1 MKINSLTVENFCGHR
16 KKNTYEFGHKTIVKG
31 ANAVGK
37 STLKKAI
44 QYVLNCR
51 DENGKEIIGIRPHDE
66 NGVDAQGLETMAE
79 LGMTVDGRDI
89 TMKKVFRENI
99 NKKGDFTGNVTDY
112 SISDIPKRL
121 KDYEEYL
128 GEIIPNSICLNAQEF
143 LQKDTTNR
151 RKLFE
156 ETFSQHTVDDI
167 IDENP
172 EFEPLRDMLKDGT
185 VEELKTRCRVKLKG
199 SKGKGGSRG
208 LEDLLAEIPARID
221 EVEKQKIDIDVAELE
236 LQRNALNEQIAA
248 NKTKQDDVSK
258 QYEDYQ
264 KLSDGILEL
273 KLELNGLHQKA
284 NLDLE
289 KKRTEI
295 RGEISAVDNQLA
307 DVARQI
313 NLNKRSIMS
322 VENAIKENENARAKQ
337 EELWHAANARKF
349 DEDSLKCPYCGQ
361 EYPAE
366 KKEQMRAE
374 FEAHRTEEL
383 KRIADKGM
391 ELKASIEKGKAE
403 LERLNA
409 TLKENEEN
417 ERILTENANGMQAV
431 YDKLP
436 TSIDISETD
445 EYKAIQS
452 QISEKEAAMQKE
464 NSADEIR
471 KSLRA
476 ELEDLQSQ
484 LTEVEKQISKS
495 QINVQIDERIE
506 ELRKEQR
513 EIAQKIA
520 DVEKEY
526 DLLKRFDRRKAE
538 ILENDVNAYF
548 DYVQVRMSEPQVNG
562 DLKEVCSLVVGG
574 ESYDRNLNHGD
585 KILAEMDICRA
596 FQKKY
601 GVCLPIILDDCE
613 SVDSWRVPDVENQV
627 VLIMRS
633 DDKELIVTNESEVK

>member
-1 MKINSLTVENFCGHR
+1 MKINSLTLENFCGHR
-16 KKNTYEFGHKTIVKG
+16 EKDSYPFGHKTIIKG

-66 NGVDAQGLETMAE
+66 NGVDVKGVETMAE
-79 LGMTVDGRDI
+79 LGMTVDGRPI
-89 TMKKVFRENI
+89 AMKKVFRENI
-99 NKKGDFTGNVTDY
+99 NKKGEFIGNVTDY

-128 GEIIPNSICLNAQEF
+128 GEIIPNSICINAQEF

-172 EFEPLRDMLKDGT
+172 EFESLRDMLKDGT

-221 EVEKQKIDIDVAELE
+221 EVEKQKVDIDVAELE
-236 LQRNALNEQIAA
+236 LQRNALNEQIAE
-248 NKTKQDDVSK
+248 NKAKQDDVSK
-258 QYEDYQ
+258 QFEEYQ
-264 KLSDGILEL
+264 KLSDGIMEL
-273 KLELNGLHQKA
+273 KFAQSDLVRKA
-284 NLDLE
+284 NE
-289 KKRTEI
+289 SNNYKKSE
-295 RGEISAVDNQLA
+295 L
-307 DVARQI
+307 
-313 NLNKRSIMS
+313 
-322 VENAIKENENARAKQ
+322 ENAISSKKFLFKQTEKTIDECERQIDISKHHSVSLNESIESYRNQYRKTQ
-337 EELWHAANARKF
+337 ELVF
-349 DEDSLKCPYCGQ
+349 DENSLVCSYCGQ
-361 EYPAE
+361 EYPQDRQEQIKADFE
-366 KKEQMRAE
+366 SKKA
-374 FEAHRTEEL
+374 TEVKKITEL
-383 KRIADKGM
+383 GN
-391 ELKASIEKGKAE
+391 KAKAE
-403 LERLNA
+403 LDKEKETIDSLEKELVEHRKSLDMLN
-409 TLKENEEN
+409 
-417 ERILTENANGMQAV
+417 NAIADLEKQLS
-431 YDKLP
+431 DLP
-436 TSIDISETD
+436 TNIDVTGTD

-452 QISEKEAAMQKE
+452 QIFEKEAAMQKE

-471 KSLRA
+471 KTLKV

-484 LTEVEKQISKS
+484 LTEVEKQIAKS
-495 QINVQIDERIE
+495 QFNVQIDERIE

-562 DLKEVCSLVVGG
+562 DLKEVCTLVVDG

-613 SVDSWRVPDVENQV
+613 SVDSWRVPQVENQLI
-627 VLIMRS
+627 LIMRS
-633 DDKELIVTNESEVK
+633 DDKELKVEVE

>member
-1 MKINSLTVENFCGHR
+1 MKINSLTLENFCGHR
-16 KKNTYEFGHKTIVKG
+16 EKDSYPFGHKTVIKG

-51 DENGKEIIGIRPHDE
+51 DENGKEIVGIRPHDE
-66 NGVDAQGLETMAE
+66 NGVDVNGVETMAE
-79 LGMTVDGRDI
+79 LGMTVDGRPI
-89 TMKKVFRENI
+89 AMKKVFRENL
-99 NKKGDFTGNVTDY
+99 NKKGEFIGNVTDY

-128 GEIIPNSICLNAQEF
+128 GEIIPNSICINAQEF

-172 EFEPLRDMLKDGT
+172 EFESLRDMLKDGT

-236 LQRNALNEQIAA
+236 LQRNALNEQITE
-248 NKTKQDDVSK
+248 NKAKQDDISK

-273 KLELNGLHQKA
+273 KLELNGLQQKA

-289 KKRTEI
+289 KKRAEI
-295 RGEISAVDNQLA
+295 RGEISAVDNQIS

-313 NLNKRSIMS
+313 NLSKRSIMS
-322 VENAIKENENARAKQ
+322 IENAIKENENARAKQ
-337 EELWHAANARKF
+337 EELWYAATLRVF

-361 EYPAE
+361 EYPSE

-383 KRIADKGM
+383 KRITDKGM
-391 ELKASIEKGKAE
+391 ELKASIEKGTAE
-403 LERLNA
+403 LEQLKA

-417 ERILTENANGMQAV
+417 ERILAENANGMQAV

-471 KSLRA
+471 KTLKA

-484 LTEVEKQISKS
+484 LTEIEKQIALS
-495 QINVQIDERIE
+495 QRNIEIDEQIE
-506 ELRKEQR
+506 DLRKKQSEYEQDKANCEKILYQLDLISKRKNELLTDDINKHFDIVRWQMFEYQKNGEIKDCCVPRIDGRRFGESTNRGR
-513 EIAQKIA
+513 EILAKLDIIKGLQNFYGQYYPVFLDNAESLSEETLKRI
-520 DVEKEY
+520 DMPCQLI
-526 DLLKRFDRRKAE
+526 LLK
-538 ILENDVNAYF
+538 VT
-548 DYVQVRMSEPQVNG
+548 
-562 DLKEVCSLVVGG
+562 
-574 ESYDRNLNHGD
+574 
-585 KILAEMDICRA
+585 
-596 FQKKY
+596 
-601 GVCLPIILDDCE
+601 
-613 SVDSWRVPDVENQV
+613 
-627 VLIMRS
+627 
-633 DDKELIVTNESEVK
+633 DDKELKVKG

>member
-1 MKINSLTVENFCGHR
+1 MKINSLTIENFCGHR
-16 KKNTYEFGHKTIVKG
+16 KKDSYPFGHKTVIKG

-51 DENGKEIIGIRPHDE
+51 DESGKEIIGIRPHDE

-79 LGMTVDGRDI
+79 LGITVDGRPI

-99 NKKGDFTGNVTDY
+99 NKKGEFTGNVTDY

-128 GEIIPNSICLNAQEF
+128 GEIIPNSICINAQEF

-151 RKLFE
+151 RKLLE

-172 EFEPLRDMLKDGT
+172 EFESLRDMLKDGT

-199 SKGKGGSRG
+199 SKGKCGSRG

-221 EVEKQKIDIDVAELE
+221 EVEKQKVDIDVAELE
-236 LQRNALNEQIAA
+236 LQRNGLKEQIAA
-248 NKTKQDDVSK
+248 NKAKQDDISK

-273 KLELNGLHQKA
+273 KLELNGLQQKA

-289 KKRTEI
+289 KKRAEI
-295 RGEISAVDNQLA
+295 RGEISTVDNQLA

-313 NLNKRSIMS
+313 NLNKRNIMS
-322 VENAIKENENARAKQ
+322 VEKAIKENEAERAKQ
-337 EELWHAANARKF
+337 EELWYAAEKRVF

-361 EYPAE
+361 DYPAE
-366 KKEQMRAE
+366 KKEQLRAE
-374 FEAHRTEEL
+374 FEAHKAEEKRRIEEEGSSL
-383 KRIADKGM
+383 KEA
-391 ELKASIEKGKAE
+391 IEKGKAE
-403 LERLNA
+403 LARLKV
-409 TLKENEEN
+409 TLKENEDSE
-417 ERILTENANGMQAV
+417 ITLTESIRGLEAA
-431 YDKLP
+431 YAEIP
-436 TSIDISETD
+436 TSVDISDTE
-445 EYKAIQS
+445 EYKSIQS
-452 QISEKEAAMQKE
+452 QIAEKETAMRKE
-464 NSADEIR
+464 NSADENR
-471 KSLRA
+471 KSLKA
-476 ELEDLQSQ
+476 ELEDLQAQ
-484 LTEVEKQISKS
+484 LTEVEKQIAKS

-506 ELRKEQR
+506 ELHKEQR

-526 DLLKRFDRRKAE
+526 DLLKRFDRRKAQV
-538 ILENDVNAYF
+538 LESDVNSYF
-548 DYVQVRMSEPQVNG
+548 DFVHVRMFDEQVNKEF
-562 DLKEVCSLVVGG
+562 KEVCLIISGG

-585 KILAEMDICRA
+585 KILAEMDVCRA

-613 SVDSWRVPDVENQV
+613 SVDSWRVPQVENQLI
-627 VLIMRS
+627 LIMRS
-633 DDKELIVTNESEVK
+633 DDKELKVEVEE

>member
-1 MKINSLTVENFCGHR
+1 MKINSLTLENFCGHR
-16 KKNTYEFGHKTIVKG
+16 EKDSYPFGHKTIIKG

-51 DENGKEIIGIRPHDE
+51 DENGKEIVGIRPHDK
-66 NGVDAQGLETMAE
+66 NGVDVKGVETMAE
-79 LGMTVDGRDI
+79 LGMTVDGRPI
-89 TMKKVFRENI
+89 AMKKVFRENI
-99 NKKGDFTGNVTDY
+99 NKKGEFIGNVTDY

-128 GEIIPNSICLNAQEF
+128 GEIIPNSICINAQEF
-143 LQKDTTNR
+143 IQKDTTNR

-167 IDENP
+167 IDENA

-221 EVEKQKIDIDVAELE
+221 EVEKQKVDIDVAELE

-248 NKTKQDDVSK
+248 NKVKQDDISK
-258 QYEDYQ
+258 QFEEYQ
-264 KLSDGILEL
+264 KLSDSIMEL
-273 KLELNGLHQKA
+273 KFAQSDMVRKA
-284 NLDLE
+284 NEDNNWKRRELHDKMDD
-289 KKRTEI
+289 KKFLLKQTEDTI
-295 RGEISAVDNQLA
+295 RDTE
-307 DVARQI
+307 
-313 NLNKRSIMS
+313 RSIS
-322 VENAIKENENARAKQ
+322 NTEETIQRKERIVEDLRNKYKTTQ
-337 EELWHAANARKF
+337 DCKF
-349 DEDSLKCPYCGQ
+349 DESNLVCPFCKK
-361 EYPAE
+361 EYSE
-366 KKEQMRAE
+366 DKKEQLRAE
-374 FEAHRTEEL
+374 FENHKADEL
-383 KRIADKGM
+383 KTITIQGNRAKGDLDTEKENMRTLELELEEHKKSKEMLNNAIAD
-391 ELKASIEKGKAE
+391 LEKQ
-403 LERLNA
+403 LS
-409 TLKENEEN
+409 
-417 ERILTENANGMQAV
+417 
-431 YDKLP
+431 DLP
-436 TSIDISETD
+436 TNIDVTGTD
-445 EYKAIQS
+445 EYKSIQS

-471 KSLRA
+471 NTLKA
-476 ELEDLQSQ
+476 ELEDLHTQ
-484 LTEVEKQISKS
+484 LTEVEKQIAKS
-495 QINVQIDERIE
+495 QFNVQIDERVE

-562 DLKEVCSLVVGG
+562 DLKEVCTLVVGG

-585 KILAEMDICRA
+585 KILTEMDICRA

-613 SVDSWRVPDVENQV
+613 SVDSWRVPQVENQLI
-627 VLIMRS
+627 LIMRS
-633 DDKELIVTNESEVK
+633 DDKELKVEVE

>member
-1 MKINSLTVENFCGHR
+1 MKINSLTLENFCGHR
-16 KKNTYEFGHKTIVKG
+16 EKDSYPFGHKTIIKG

-51 DENGKEIIGIRPHDE
+51 DENGKEIVGIRPHDK
-66 NGVDAQGLETMAE
+66 NGVDVKGVETMAE
-79 LGMTVDGRDI
+79 LGMTVDGRPI
-89 TMKKVFRENI
+89 AMKKVFRENI
-99 NKKGDFTGNVTDY
+99 NKKGEFIGNVTDY

-128 GEIIPNSICLNAQEF
+128 GEIIPNSICINAQEF

-172 EFEPLRDMLKDGT
+172 EFESLRDMLKDGT

-248 NKTKQDDVSK
+248 NKAKQDDISK

-273 KLELNGLHQKA
+273 KLELNGLQQKA

-289 KKRTEI
+289 KKRAEI
-295 RGEISAVDNQLA
+295 RGEISAVDNQIA
-307 DVARQI
+307 DIARQI

-322 VENAIKENENARAKQ
+322 IENAIKENENARAKQ
-337 EELWHAANARKF
+337 KELWHAATVRVF

-383 KRIADKGM
+383 KRITDKGM
-391 ELKASIEKGKAE
+391 ELKASIEKGTAE
-403 LERLNA
+403 LEQLKA

-452 QISEKEAAMQKE
+452 QIFEKEAAMQKE

-471 KSLRA
+471 KSLKV

-484 LTEVEKQISKS
+484 LTEVEKQIAKS
-495 QINVQIDERIE
+495 QFNVQIDERVE

-562 DLKEVCSLVVGG
+562 DLKEVCTLVVGG

-613 SVDSWRVPDVENQV
+613 SVDSWRVPQVENQLI
-627 VLIMRS
+627 LIMRS
-633 DDKELIVTNESEVK
+633 DDKELKVEVE

>member
-1 MKINSLTVENFCGHR
+1 MKINSLTLENFCGHR
-16 KKNTYEFGHKTIVKG
+16 EKDSYPFGHKTIIKG

-51 DENGKEIIGIRPHDE
+51 DENGKEIVGIRPHDK
-66 NGVDAQGLETMAE
+66 NGVDVKGVETMAE
-79 LGMTVDGRDI
+79 LGMTVDGRPI
-89 TMKKVFRENI
+89 AMKKVFRENL
-99 NKKGDFTGNVTDY
+99 NKKGEFIGNVTDY

-128 GEIIPNSICLNAQEF
+128 GEIIPNSICINAQEF

-221 EVEKQKIDIDVAELE
+221 EVEKQKVDIDVAELE
-236 LQRNALNEQIAA
+236 LQHNALNEQIAE
-248 NKTKQDDVSK
+248 NKAKQDDVSK
-258 QYEDYQ
+258 QFEEYQ
-264 KLSDGILEL
+264 KLSDGIMEL
-273 KLELNGLHQKA
+273 KFAQSDLVRKA
-284 NLDLE
+284 NE
-289 KKRTEI
+289 SNNYKKSE
-295 RGEISAVDNQLA
+295 L
-307 DVARQI
+307 
-313 NLNKRSIMS
+313 
-322 VENAIKENENARAKQ
+322 ENAISSKKFLFKQTEKTIDECERQIDTSKHHSVSLNESIESYRNQYRQTQ
-337 EELWHAANARKF
+337 ELVF
-349 DEDSLKCPYCGQ
+349 DENSLVCSYCGQ
-361 EYPAE
+361 EYPQDRQEQIKADFE
-366 KKEQMRAE
+366 SKKA
-374 FEAHRTEEL
+374 TEVKKITEL
-383 KRIADKGM
+383 GN
-391 ELKASIEKGKAE
+391 KAKAE
-403 LERLNA
+403 LDKEKETIDSLEKELVEHRKNLDMLN
-409 TLKENEEN
+409 
-417 ERILTENANGMQAV
+417 NAIADLEKQLS
-431 YDKLP
+431 DLP
-436 TSIDISETD
+436 TNIDVTGTD

-452 QISEKEAAMQKE
+452 QISKKEAAMQKE

-471 KSLRA
+471 KTLKT
-476 ELEDLQSQ
+476 ELEDLQAQ
-484 LTEVEKQISKS
+484 LTEVEKQIAKS
-495 QINVQIDERIE
+495 QFNVQIDERIE

-562 DLKEVCSLVVGG
+562 DLKEVCTLVVGG

-613 SVDSWRVPDVENQV
+613 SVDSWRVPQVENQLI
-627 VLIMRS
+627 LIMRS
-633 DDKELIVTNESEVK
+633 DDKELKVEVE

>member
-1 MKINSLTVENFCGHR
+1 MKINSLTLENFCGHR
-16 KKNTYEFGHKTIVKG
+16 DKDSYQFGHKTVIKG

-51 DENGKEIIGIRPHDE
+51 DENGKEIVGIRPHDK
-66 NGVDAQGLETMAE
+66 NGVDVKGVETMAE
-79 LGMTVDGRDI
+79 LEITVDGRPI

-99 NKKGDFTGNVTDY
+99 NKKGEFIGNVTDY

-128 GEIIPNSICLNAQEF
+128 GDIIPNSICINAQEF

-221 EVEKQKIDIDVAELE
+221 EVEKQKVDIDVAELE
-236 LQRNALNEQIAA
+236 LQHNALNEQIAE
-248 NKTKQDDVSK
+248 NKAKQDDVSK
-258 QYEDYQ
+258 QFEEYQ
-264 KLSDGILEL
+264 KLSDGIMEL
-273 KLELNGLHQKA
+273 KFAQSDLVRKA
-284 NLDLE
+284 NE
-289 KKRTEI
+289 SNNYKKSE
-295 RGEISAVDNQLA
+295 L
-307 DVARQI
+307 
-313 NLNKRSIMS
+313 
-322 VENAIKENENARAKQ
+322 ENAISSKKFLFKQTEKTIDECERQIDTSKHHSVSLNESIESYRNQYRQTQ
-337 EELWHAANARKF
+337 ELVF
-349 DEDSLKCPYCGQ
+349 DENSLVCSYCGQ
-361 EYPAE
+361 EYPQDRQEQIKADFE
-366 KKEQMRAE
+366 SKKA
-374 FEAHRTEEL
+374 TEVKKITEL
-383 KRIADKGM
+383 GN
-391 ELKASIEKGKAE
+391 KAKAE
-403 LERLNA
+403 LDKEKETIDSLEKELVEHRKNLDMLN
-409 TLKENEEN
+409 
-417 ERILTENANGMQAV
+417 NAIADLEKQLS
-431 YDKLP
+431 DLP
-436 TSIDISETD
+436 TNIDVTGTD

-452 QISEKEAAMQKE
+452 QISKKEAAMQKE

-471 KSLRA
+471 KTLKT
-476 ELEDLQSQ
+476 ELEDLQAQ
-484 LTEVEKQISKS
+484 LTEVEKQIAKS
-495 QINVQIDERIE
+495 QFNVQIDERIE

-562 DLKEVCSLVVGG
+562 DLKEVCTLVVGG

-613 SVDSWRVPDVENQV
+613 SVDSWRVPQVENQLI
-627 VLIMRS
+627 LIMRS
-633 DDKELIVTNESEVK
+633 DDKELKVEVE

>member
-1 MKINSLTVENFCGHR
+1 MKINSLTLENFCGHR
-16 KKNTYEFGHKTIVKG
+16 EKDSYPFGHKTIIKG

-51 DENGKEIIGIRPHDE
+51 DENGKEIVGIRPHDK
-66 NGVDAQGLETMAE
+66 NGVDVKGVETMAE
-79 LGMTVDGRDI
+79 LGITVDGRPI

-99 NKKGDFTGNVTDY
+99 NKKGEFIGNVTDY

-128 GEIIPNSICLNAQEF
+128 GDIIPNSICINAQEF

-236 LQRNALNEQIAA
+236 LQRNALNEQITE
-248 NKTKQDDVSK
+248 NKAKQDDVSK

-273 KLELNGLHQKA
+273 KLELNGLQQKA

-289 KKRTEI
+289 KKRAEI
-295 RGEISAVDNQLA
+295 RGEISTVDNQIA

-313 NLNKRSIMS
+313 NLNRQSIKRL
-322 VENAIKENENARAKQ
+322 EDTIKYNEAERIKQ
-337 EELWHAANARKF
+337 CKLWDTANARKF
-349 DEDSLKCPYCGQ
+349 DDDSLKCPYCGQ
-361 EYPAE
+361 EYPTE
-366 KKEQMRAE
+366 KKEQLREEFATHKAE
-374 FEAHRTEEL
+374 EIR
-383 KRIADKGM
+383 R
-391 ELKASIEKGKAE
+391 IEKEGKSLKEAIENGNSE
-403 LERLNA
+403 LEKLNA

-471 KSLRA
+471 KTLKA

-484 LTEVEKQISKS
+484 LTEVEKQIAKS
-495 QINVQIDERIE
+495 QFNVQIDERVE

-548 DYVQVRMSEPQVNG
+548 DYVQVRMSELQVNG
-562 DLKEVCSLVVGG
+562 DLKEVCTLVVGG

-613 SVDSWRVPDVENQV
+613 SVDSWRVPQVENQLI
-627 VLIMRS
+627 LIMRS
-633 DDKELIVTNESEVK
+633 DDKELKVEVE

>member
-1 MKINSLTVENFCGHR
+1 MKINSLTLENFCGHR
-16 KKNTYEFGHKTIVKG
+16 EKDSYPFGHKTVIKG

-51 DENGKEIIGIRPHDE
+51 DENGKEIVGIRPHDK
-66 NGVDAQGLETMAE
+66 NGVDVKGVETMAE
-79 LGMTVDGRDI
+79 LGMTVDGRPI
-89 TMKKVFRENI
+89 AMKKVFRENL
-99 NKKGDFTGNVTDY
+99 NKKGEFIGNVTDY

-128 GEIIPNSICLNAQEF
+128 GEIIPNSICINAQEF

-167 IDENP
+167 IDENS
-172 EFEPLRDMLKDGT
+172 EFESLRDMLKDGT

-236 LQRNALNEQIAA
+236 LQRNALNEQIAT
-248 NKTKQDDVSK
+248 NKAKQDDVSK

-273 KLELNGLHQKA
+273 KLELNGLQRKA

-289 KKRTEI
+289 KKRAEI
-295 RGEISAVDNQLA
+295 RGEISAVDNQIA
-307 DVARQI
+307 DIARQI

-322 VENAIKENENARAKQ
+322 IENAIKENENARAKQ
-337 EELWHAANARKF
+337 KELWHAATVRVF

-383 KRIADKGM
+383 KRITDKGM
-391 ELKASIEKGKAE
+391 ELKASIEKGTAE
-403 LERLNA
+403 LEQLKA

-445 EYKAIQS
+445 EYKSIQS
-452 QISEKEAAMQKE
+452 QISEKEAAMKKE

-471 KSLRA
+471 KTLKV

-484 LTEVEKQISKS
+484 LTEVEKQIAKS
-495 QINVQIDERIE
+495 QFNVQIDERVE

-562 DLKEVCSLVVGG
+562 DLKEVCTLVVGG

-613 SVDSWRVPDVENQV
+613 SVDSWRVPQVENQLI
-627 VLIMRS
+627 LIMRS
-633 DDKELIVTNESEVK
+633 DDKELKVEVE

>member
-1 MKINSLTVENFCGHR
+1 MKINSLTLENFCGHR
-16 KKNTYEFGHKTIVKG
+16 EKDSYPFGHKTIIKG

-51 DENGKEIIGIRPHDE
+51 DENGKEIVGIRPHDK
-66 NGVDAQGLETMAE
+66 NGVDVKGVETMAE
-79 LGMTVDGRDI
+79 LGMTVDGRPI
-89 TMKKVFRENI
+89 AMKKVFRENL
-99 NKKGDFTGNVTDY
+99 NKKGEFIGNVTDY

-128 GEIIPNSICLNAQEF
+128 GEIIPNSICINAQEF

-221 EVEKQKIDIDVAELE
+221 EVEKQKVDIDVAELE
-236 LQRNALNEQIAA
+236 LQHNALNEQIAE
-248 NKTKQDDVSK
+248 NKAKQDDVSK
-258 QYEDYQ
+258 QFEEYQ
-264 KLSDGILEL
+264 KLSDGIMEL
-273 KLELNGLHQKA
+273 KFAQSDLVRKA
-284 NLDLE
+284 NE
-289 KKRTEI
+289 SNNYKKSE
-295 RGEISAVDNQLA
+295 L
-307 DVARQI
+307 
-313 NLNKRSIMS
+313 
-322 VENAIKENENARAKQ
+322 ENAISSKKFLFKQTEKTIDECERQIDTSKNHSVSLNESIESYRNQYRQTQ
-337 EELWHAANARKF
+337 ELVF
-349 DEDSLKCPYCGQ
+349 DENSLVCSYCGQ
-361 EYPAE
+361 EYPQDRQEQIKADFE
-366 KKEQMRAE
+366 SKKA
-374 FEAHRTEEL
+374 TEVKKITEL
-383 KRIADKGM
+383 GN
-391 ELKASIEKGKAE
+391 KAKAE
-403 LERLNA
+403 LDKEKETIDSLEKELVEHRKNLDMLN
-409 TLKENEEN
+409 
-417 ERILTENANGMQAV
+417 NAIADLEKQLS
-431 YDKLP
+431 DLP
-436 TSIDISETD
+436 TNIDVTGTD

-452 QISEKEAAMQKE
+452 QISKKEAAMQKE

-471 KSLRA
+471 KTLKT
-476 ELEDLQSQ
+476 ELEDLQAQ
-484 LTEVEKQISKS
+484 LTEVEKQIAKS
-495 QINVQIDERIE
+495 QFNVQIDERIE

-562 DLKEVCSLVVGG
+562 DLKEVCTLVVGG

-613 SVDSWRVPDVENQV
+613 SVDSWRVPQVENQLI
-627 VLIMRS
+627 LIMRS
-633 DDKELIVTNESEVK
+633 DDKELKVEVE

>member
-1 MKINSLTVENFCGHR
+1 MKINSLTLENFCGHR
-16 KKNTYEFGHKTIVKG
+16 EKDSYPFGHKTIIKG

-51 DENGKEIIGIRPHDE
+51 DENGKEIVGIRPHDK
-66 NGVDAQGLETMAE
+66 NGVDVKGVETMAE
-79 LGMTVDGRDI
+79 LGMTVDGRPI
-89 TMKKVFRENI
+89 AMKKVFRENI
-99 NKKGDFTGNVTDY
+99 NKKGEFIGNVTDY

-128 GEIIPNSICLNAQEF
+128 GEIIPNSICINAQEF

-172 EFEPLRDMLKDGT
+172 EFESLRDMLKDGT

-248 NKTKQDDVSK
+248 NKAKQDDVSK
-258 QYEDYQ
+258 QIEEYE
-264 KLSDGILEL
+264 KLSDDIFKL
-273 KLELNGLHQKA
+273 KFAQSDLQKKA
-284 NLDLE
+284 NEGINNQRMVLRDKEYELCRNADRTNSDIGYKKTQMHNCELHISDLE
-289 KKRTEI
+289 KDLKKLREEYTSANKMEFDENDLNCIMCGQPYPADKADEI
-295 RGEISAVDNQLA
+295 RMDFQNRKKSILDGISEKGDSANKELQIEKDNLQKSKEEL
-307 DVARQI
+307 QS
-313 NLNKRSIMS
+313 LEKSL
-322 VENAIKENENARAKQ
+322 ETIKE
-337 EELWHAANARKF
+337 
-349 DEDSLKCPYCGQ
+349 
-361 EYPAE
+361 
-366 KKEQMRAE
+366 
-374 FEAHRTEEL
+374 
-383 KRIADKGM
+383 
-391 ELKASIEKGKAE
+391 E
-403 LERLNA
+403 LEKTRDEMRN
-409 TLKENEEN
+409 
-417 ERILTENANGMQAV
+417 IPQSV
-431 YDKLP
+431 
-436 TSIDISETD
+436 DISDTD
-445 EYKAIQS
+445 EYKALAQ
-452 QISEKEAAMQKE
+452 QISEKEAAMKKE

-471 KSLRA
+471 KTLKA
-476 ELEDLQSQ
+476 ELEDLQAQ
-484 LTEVEKQISKS
+484 LTEVEKQIAKS
-495 QINVQIDERIE
+495 QFNVQIDERIE

-562 DLKEVCSLVVGG
+562 DLKEVCTLVVGG

-601 GVCLPIILDDCE
+601 DVCLPIILDDCE
-613 SVDSWRVPDVENQV
+613 SVDSWRVPQVENQLI
-627 VLIMRS
+627 LIMRS
-633 DDKELIVTNESEVK
+633 DDKELKVEVE

>member
-471 KSLRA
+471 QTLKA
-476 ELEDLQSQ
+476 ELEDLQAQ

-548 DYVQVRMSEPQVNG
+548 DYVQVRMSELQVNG
-562 DLKEVCSLVVGG
+562 DLKEVCTLVVGG

-613 SVDSWRVPDVENQV
+613 SVDSWRVPQVENQLI
-627 VLIMRS
+627 LIMRS
-633 DDKELIVTNESEVK
+633 DDKELKVEVE

>member
-1 MKINSLTVENFCGHR
+1 MKINSLTLENFCGHR
-16 KKNTYEFGHKTIVKG
+16 EKDSYLFGHKTIIKG

-66 NGVDAQGLETMAE
+66 NGVDVKGVETMAE
-79 LGMTVDGRDI
+79 LGMTVDGRPI
-89 TMKKVFRENI
+89 TMKKVFRENL
-99 NKKGDFTGNVTDY
+99 NKKGEFIGNVTDY

-128 GEIIPNSICLNAQEF
+128 GEIIPNSICINAQEF

-172 EFEPLRDMLKDGT
+172 EFESLRDMLKDGT

-236 LQRNALNEQIAA
+236 LQRNALNEQISE
-248 NKTKQDDVSK
+248 NKAKQNDVTKQF
-258 QYEDYQ
+258 EEYQ
-264 KLSDGILEL
+264 KLSGGIMEL
-273 KLELNGLHQKA
+273 KFAQSDLVRKA
-284 NLDLE
+284 NE
-289 KKRTEI
+289 SNNYKKSE
-295 RGEISAVDNQLA
+295 L
-307 DVARQI
+307 
-313 NLNKRSIMS
+313 
-322 VENAIKENENARAKQ
+322 ENAILSKKFLVKQTEKTIDDCERQIDISKHHSVVLNESIESHRSLYKQ
-337 EELWHAANARKF
+337 TQSLEF
-349 DEDSLKCPYCGQ
+349 DENSLICSYCGQ
-361 EYPAE
+361 EYPQDR
-366 KKEQMRAE
+366 KEQIKAE
-374 FEAHRTEEL
+374 FESKKATE
-383 KRIADKGM
+383 
-391 ELKASIEKGKAE
+391 IEKITELGNKTKAE
-403 LERLNA
+403 LDKEKETIDSLEKELVEHRESLVMLNTA
-409 TLKENEEN
+409 IADLEKQLSE
-417 ERILTENANGMQAV
+417 
-431 YDKLP
+431 LP
-436 TSIDISETD
+436 TSIDISDTE
-445 EYKAIQS
+445 EYKVIQFK
-452 QISEKEAAMQKE
+452 ISEAEEMMEKM
-464 NSADEIR
+464 NNADEIR
-471 KSLRA
+471 KTLKA
-476 ELEDLQSQ
+476 ELEDLQVQ
-484 LTEVEKQISKS
+484 LTKVEKQITKS
-495 QINVQIDERIE
+495 QFNVQIDERIE

-562 DLKEVCSLVVGG
+562 DLKEVCTLVVDG

-613 SVDSWRVPDVENQV
+613 SVDSWRVPQVENQLI
-627 VLIMRS
+627 LIMRS
-633 DDKELIVTNESEVK
+633 DDKELKVEVE